1 MQHEEKSPTSAPI
14 ITGFELAID
23 FQERVLGDEEDEKR
37 FGVL

>member
-1 MQHEEKSPTSAPI
+1 MQHDEKSPI

-23 FQERVLGDEEDEKR
+23 FQERVLGDTGDEKR